1 MKVRSLYKLGLF
13 FTLPLLVFS
22 ILVFS
27 LFLGACS
34 KGVTEEDRVK
44 RVVKDVEK
52 AAESKDVKGFMRH
65 VSKDYNDDRGNDY
78 DGVKGILFYQFL
90 RAEKVS
96 VFVRGVEVEV
106 RGDRALVN
114 TKVVMVRGKEIEKI
128 EDIIPED
135 AAGYRF
141 SVVFRNEDGD
151 WKALSARWDN
161 VGVIGLL

>member
-1 MKVRSLYKLGLF
+1 MDARSRY
-13 FTLPLLVFS
+13 TSSLVFFLPV
-22 ILVFS
+22 LVF
-27 LFLGACS
+27 LLLLGACS
-34 KGVTEEDRVK
+34 KGVTEEDKVRQ
-44 RVVKDVEK
+44 VVTEVAG
-52 AAESKDVKGFMRH
+52 AAERKDLKGVMRH

-90 RAEKVS
+90 RSSKVS
-96 VFVRGVEVEV
+96 VFVRGVDVEIDMD

-114 TKVVMVRGKEIEKI
+114 TKVLLVRGKEVKEI

-141 SVVFRNEDGD
+141 SVIFRKEDGD
-151 WKALSARWDN
+151 WKALSAGWDN